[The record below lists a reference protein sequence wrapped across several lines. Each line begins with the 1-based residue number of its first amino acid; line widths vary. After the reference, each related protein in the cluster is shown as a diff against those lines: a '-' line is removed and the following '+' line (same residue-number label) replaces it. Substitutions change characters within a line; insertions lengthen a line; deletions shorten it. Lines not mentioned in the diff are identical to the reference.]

1 LHRLQV
7 YIAYGK
13 IKYPHEI
20 WGDMRVFIGVAWP
33 YANGPIHLGHV
44 VGALLPADIFA
55 RYQRMQ
61 GNEVL
66 MVSGSDEHGT
76 PIALTAEK
84 EGKSPQEIADR
95 YHKINKDAIEK
106 LGISFDLY
114 FRTSHPHH
122 KELVQAFF
130 LRLFENR
137 YLYKNKMLLPYCP
150 KCKRFLPDRYVVGTC
165 PYCGYE
171 NAHGDQCDNC
181 GRMLDPK
188 DLINPRCAICGTP
201 TEFRETEHIFFALS
215 KLEKKLLGWL
225 ADKTYWRDNVI
236 KFTMNFIKGGLKDR
250 AITRDIDWGVEV
262 PLKGFEDKR
271 IYVWFDAVIG
281 YLSASIEWARRTGK
295 SWRTFWMDKDAKH
308 YYFLGKD
315 NIPFHTIIWP
325 AMLMA
330 HGGLNLPYNV
340 VANEYLR
347 FSGEKFSKSRGIG
360 VWIPELL
367 ENFHPDIIR
376 FYGTVNMPEHR
387 DSDFSWDDFVQ
398 KVNEELIDKFANFV
412 HRALIFAYRNFGE
425 IPHRGEVDDIDREAI
440 KTIMVTMK
448 KMIGYLN
455 EVELKKAFKEWMNLA
470 RYGNVYFDRK
480 APWALCKED
489 KEKCGTAINISLQIV
504 QALAVLGAPFL
515 PFTAEKIWKYLG
527 YNDSI
532 FNHKYTEAI
541 KNLKEGT
548 KLNKP
553 EVLFEK
559 IEREEE
565 KYEKWEQIDLRVAE
579 VENVEDHPNADK
591 LYVLTINL
599 GDERRTLIAG
609 LKRFYKKEEL
619 LGQKLIVVSNLEPA
633 NFRGIKSEGMLL
645 AGDDGSTVG
654 FLTPLGNV
662 KPGERVQASG
672 IYSNPKG
679 ILKFKKFQKMKMEVV
694 NIERRGNDVIA
705 KGKDEY
711 ILDFNIP
718 ESWIGKQGVIFF
730 DKKPLILHIGDTL
743 ITPVKY
749 VEPGGKIR

>member
-1 LHRLQV
+1 
-7 YIAYGK
+7 
-13 IKYPHEI
+13 
-20 WGDMRVFIGVAWP
+20 MRIFIGVAWP
-33 YANGPIHLGHV
+33 YANGPVHLGHM
-44 VGALLPADIFA
+44 VGAYLPADIFA

-76 PIALTAEK
+76 PITITAEK

-95 YHKINKDAIEK
+95 YHKINSEVMEK
-106 LGISFDLY
+106 MGISFDLF

-122 KELVQAFF
+122 EEVVKDFF
-130 LRLFENR
+130 LKLMENG
-137 YLYKNKMLLPYCP
+137 YLYKKKMLLPYCP
-150 KCKRFLPDRYVVGTC
+150 SCKRFLPDRYVVGTC

-201 TEFRETEHIFFALS
+201 TEFRDTEHIFFALS
-215 KLEKKLLGWL
+215 KLEEQILEWL
-225 ADKTYWRDNVI
+225 KDKTYWRDNVI
-236 KFTMNFIKGGLKDR
+236 KFTRNFVKGGLKDR
-250 AITRDIDWGVEV
+250 AITRDLEWGVEV
-262 PLKGFEDKR
+262 PLEGFENKR

-281 YLSASIEWARRTGK
+281 YLSASMEWGRRTGGN
-295 SWRTFWMDKDAKH
+295 WEDFWKDKETRH

-330 HGGLNLPYNV
+330 YGGLNLPYNV

-360 VWIPELL
+360 VWMPELL

-376 FYGTVNMPEHR
+376 FYGTMNMPESR
-387 DSDFSWDDFVQ
+387 DSDFTWDDFVQ

-425 IPHRGEVDDIDREAI
+425 IPPRGTVDEVDREAI
-440 KTIMVTMK
+440 KIIMQTLK
-448 KMIGYLN
+448 KMKEYMEN
-455 EVELKKAFKEWMNLA
+455 VELKKAFKEWMNLA

-489 KEKCGTAINISLQIV
+489 REKCATAINISLQIV
-504 QALAVLGAPFL
+504 QSLAVLGAPFL
-515 PFTAEKIWKYLG
+515 PFTSEKIWKFLG
-527 YNDSI
+527 NEDSI
-532 FNHKYTEAI
+532 FQHRYTDAI
-541 KNLKEGT
+541 KNLKAGK
-548 KLNKP
+548 KLKKP

-559 IEREEE
+559 IKREEE
-565 KYEKWEQIDLRVAE
+565 KYEKWEQIDLRVAL

-591 LYVLTINL
+591 LYVLKINL
-599 GDERRTLIAG
+599 GNEVRTLIAG

-619 LGQKLIVVSNLEPA
+619 LRKKIIIIANLEPA

-645 AGDDGSTVG
+645 AGEDANTVA
-654 FLTPLGNV
+654 FLTPQEDV
-662 KPGERVQASG
+662 PPGSRVQANG

-694 NIERRGNDVIA
+694 NIEKKD
-705 KGKDEY
+705 GKIVAVGSKDY
-711 ILDFNIP
+711 PLDFKVP
-718 ESWIGKQGVIFF
+718 DDWVGKQGVVFI
-730 DKKPLILHIGDTL
+730 DKKPLLLHIGNVR
-743 ITPVKY
+743 IAPVKY
-749 VEPGGKIR
+749 VKPGGKIR

>member
-1 LHRLQV
+1 
-7 YIAYGK
+7 
-13 IKYPHEI
+13 
-20 WGDMRVFIGVAWP
+20 MRIFIGVAWP
-33 YANGPIHLGHV
+33 YANGPIHLGHI
-44 VGALLPADIFA
+44 VGAYLPADIFA
-55 RYQRMQ
+55 RYQRMH

-76 PIALTAEK
+76 PITITAEK

-95 YHKINKDAIEK
+95 YHKINSEVMEK

-114 FRTSHPHH
+114 FRTSHPNHE
-122 KELVQAFF
+122 KIVRDFF
-130 LRLFENR
+130 LRLLENG
-137 YLYKNKMLLPYCP
+137 YLYKKKMLLPYCP
-150 KCKRFLPDRYVVGTC
+150 QCKRFLPDRYVVGTC

-188 DLINPRCAICGTP
+188 DLINPRCVICGTP

-215 KLEKKLLGWL
+215 KLEGTILKWL
-225 ADKTYWRDNVI
+225 EDKTYWRDNVI
-236 KFTMNFIKGGLKDR
+236 KFTRNFVKGGLKDR
-250 AITRDIDWGVEV
+250 AITRDLEWGVEV
-262 PLKGFEDKR
+262 PLEGFENKR

-281 YLSASIEWARRTGK
+281 YLSASIEWARRNNK
-295 SWRTFWMDKDAKH
+295 DWEVFWKDENTRH

-330 HGGLNLPYNV
+330 HEGLNLPYNV

-360 VWIPELL
+360 VWMPELL

-376 FYGTVNMPEHR
+376 FYGTVNMPESR
-387 DSDFSWDDFVQ
+387 DSDFTWDDFVQ

-425 IPHRGEVDDIDREAI
+425 VPPRGDVDEVDRETI
-440 KTIMVTMK
+440 KIIMQTMK
-448 KMIGYLN
+448 KMN
-455 EVELKKAFKEWMNLA
+455 EYMESVELKKAFKEWLNLA

-489 KEKCGTAINISLQIV
+489 REKCATAINISLQIV
-504 QALAVLGAPFL
+504 QALAILGAPFL
-515 PFTAEKIWKYLG
+515 PFTSERIWKFLG
-527 YNDSI
+527 NEDSI
-532 FNHKYTEAI
+532 FQHKYIEAI
-541 KNLKEGT
+541 KNLKVGE
-548 KLNKP
+548 KLKKP

-559 IEREEE
+559 IKREEE

-579 VENVEDHPNADK
+579 VESVEDHPNADK
-591 LYVLTINL
+591 LYVLRINL
-599 GDERRTLIAG
+599 GDEKRTLIAG

-619 LGQKLIVVSNLEPA
+619 LGKKLIIIANLEPA

-645 AGDDGSTVG
+645 AGEDETTVG
-654 FLTPLGNV
+654 FLIPQGDV
-662 KPGERVQASG
+662 PPGSRVQANG
-672 IYSNPKG
+672 VYSNPKG

-694 NIERRGNDVIA
+694 NIERENGKIVA
-705 KGKDEY
+705 KGNKDY
-711 ILDFNIP
+711 PLDFKVP
-718 ESWIGKQGVIFF
+718 EDWIGKQGVIFI
-730 DKKPLILHIGDTL
+730 DKKPLILHIGDVR
-743 ITPVKY
+743 IAPVKY
-749 VEPGGKIR
+749 VKPGGKIR